1 LINKRA
7 EGCLWTGLKKMETS
21 EIVVEEFVP
30 LLRARPHAISAI
42 SRLRFNAIEIMTVN
56 AS

>member
-1 LINKRA
+1 
-7 EGCLWTGLKKMETS
+7 METS
-21 EIVVEEFVP
+21 EIVVEEFAP

-42 SRLRFNAIEIMTVN
+42 SRLRFNAIDIMTVN